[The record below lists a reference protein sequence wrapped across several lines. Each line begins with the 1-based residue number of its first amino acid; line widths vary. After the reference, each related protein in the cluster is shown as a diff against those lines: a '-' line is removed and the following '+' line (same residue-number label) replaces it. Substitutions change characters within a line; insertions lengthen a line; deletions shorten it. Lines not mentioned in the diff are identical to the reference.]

1 LLNVDI
7 FFDFRPVHGD
17 PRLAATLWREAWR
30 AARDSPPFLRQLA
43 EAASGHE
50 APIGFLGRV
59 KTEDGRIDLKRYG
72 LWPIVQGA
80 RLMALRH
87 GVACRT
93 TAERI
98 AGIRALGAGGE
109 SDLVAAAEAH
119 ERFLELILRG
129 QLADLAAGRPAV
141 NRVPLAI
148 IQAEGGIDRLKAD
161 LRLAA
166 SLDELARDQLATAV
180 PGSWSS
186 V

>member
-1 LLNVDI
+1 M
-7 FFDFRPVHGD
+7 
-17 PRLAATLWREAWR
+17 
-30 AARDSPPFLRQLA
+30 
-43 EAASGHE
+43 
-50 APIGFLGRV
+50 
-59 KTEDGRIDLKRYG
+59 
-72 LWPIVQGA
+72 QGA
-80 RLMALRH
+80 RLLALRH

-98 AGIRALGAGGE
+98 ERVRALGAGGE

-148 IQAEGGIDRLKAD
+148 IQAEGGIDRLKTD

-166 SLDELARDQLATAV
+166 SLDELARDQLAIAV

-186 V
+186 A